1 MSNFKV
7 LIVDDERLSRR
18 RIRRLLTLEPECEVI
33 GECANGLEAVNALAK
48 SRPDILFLDVQMPEL
63 DGFEVIRALTAL
75 KPLIIF
81 TSAYDDYAVRAF
93 EVHAFDYLL
102 KPFDGRRFLESLQRA
117 KARVLQERSGAS
129 DHRLFEL
136 VESLSRNTPA
146 RPQPAPDRI
155 AVRNN
160 GRVVFVKLEEIDWIE
175 ASDNYACLHCGRET
189 HVVRETMS
197 ELESRL
203 NPSNFLRVHR
213 SAIVNLDRIKE
224 LQPWFR
230 GDYRVILRDG
240 TELTLTKNHR
250 EKLESRLLLGASR

>member
-7 LIVDDERLSRR
+7 LIVDDERPSRR
-18 RIRRLLTLEPECEVI
+18 RIRRLLSLEPDCEVS
-33 GECANGLEAVNALAK
+33 GECADGSEALESLRAL
-48 SRPDILFLDVQMPEL
+48 RPDILFLDVQMPEL
-63 DGFEVIRALTAL
+63 DGFEVIAALTEI

-81 TSAYDDYAVRAF
+81 TSAYDDYALRAF

-102 KPFDGRRFLESLQRA
+102 KPFDGRRFLESLKRA
-117 KARVLQERSGAS
+117 KARIEQERSGKS
-129 DHRLFEL
+129 DNNRLFEL
-136 VESLSRNTPA
+136 FENLAKPRRT
-146 RPQPAPDRI
+146 PDRI
-155 AVRNN
+155 AVKNN
-160 GRVVFVKLEEIDWIE
+160 GRVVFIRLDEIDWFE
-175 ASDNYACLHCGRET
+175 ASDNYVCLHCGRET

-203 NPSNFLRVHR
+203 DPARFLRVHR
-213 SAIVNLDRIKE
+213 SAIVNLDRIRE

-250 EKLESRLLLGASR
+250 EQLESRLLLGSGR

>member
-18 RIRRLLTLEPECEVI
+18 RIRRLLTLEPKCEVI
-33 GECANGLEAVNALAK
+33 GECANGAEAVSTLAQTH
-48 SRPDILFLDVQMPEL
+48 PDILFLDVQMPEL
-63 DGFEVIRALTAL
+63 DGFQVIQALTQV

-81 TSAYDDYAVRAF
+81 TSAYDEYALRAF

-102 KPFDGRRFLESLQRA
+102 KPFDGRRFRESVQRA
-117 KARVLQERSGAS
+117 MARVAQERSGAT
-129 DHRLFEL
+129 DLRMYALFEN
-136 VESLSRNTPA
+136 LSKPR
-146 RPQPAPDRI
+146 RSPDRI

-160 GRVVFVKLEEIDWIE
+160 GRVVFVKLEDIDWIE
-175 ASDNYACLHCGRET
+175 ASDNYVCLHCGRDT
-189 HVVRETMS
+189 HIVRETMS

-203 NPSNFLRVHR
+203 DPAQFLRVHR
-213 SAIVNLDRIKE
+213 SSIVNLDRIKE

-250 EKLESRLLLGASR
+250 EKLESRLLLGASAR